1 MILRKQRSKI
11 VNELLAKQWADNYV
25 ANKKF
30 IAELHDPVLA
40 VGFAKSGDY
49 KPALC
54 VGAGPSL
61 AKNIDKV
68 NHDLYTIVACDKAAP
83 KLLKHGIAADYI
95 VALNASPT
103 EVVHW
108 LDEVNDSATTLVIPI
123 GVHPDTYSKWKGH
136 IKFINAVTSSKLHER
151 AYSELGYIPFT
162 IGSNAGT
169 FAYNI
174 AAMTGH
180 NPIGCI
186 GMDFSF
192 LQECE
197 VLAKQDYPTKF
208 NVIKMTDVNDE
219 IRYLDIGWFDMAQA
233 FQEAAY
239 RYAQWNGIRTFNCT
253 EGGINYSEF
262 VGEITLEAY
271 NLWLQTEVAV
281 REGK

>member
-1 MILRKQRSKI
+1 MILRTQRSKI
-11 VNELLAKQWADNYV
+11 VNELLAKQWTDNYV

-30 IAELHDPVLA
+30 IAELQDPILMTK
-40 VGFAKSGDY
+40 FAKLGEFN
-49 KPALC
+49 PALC
-54 VGAGPSL
+54 IGAGPSL

-68 NHDLYTIVACDKAAP
+68 NQDFYTIIACDKVAP
-83 KLLKHGIAADYI
+83 KLPEHGIVADYI

-108 LDEVNDSATTLVIPI
+108 LDDVNDCATTLVIPI
-123 GVHPDTYSKWKGH
+123 GVHPDTYSKWKGP

-169 FAYNI
+169 FAYNV

-180 NPIGCI
+180 NPIGYI

-197 VLAKQDYPTKF
+197 VLAKQDYPKRF

-233 FQEAAY
+233 FQEAAF
-239 RYAQWNGIRTFNCT
+239 RYGQWSGIKTFNCT
-253 EGGINYSEF
+253 EGGINYSEH
-262 VGEITLEAY
+262 VGQMTLSEFNRY
-271 NLWLQTEVAV
+271 LEK
-281 REGK
+281 EGRP